1 MPSDLTVS
9 AISAPASDTTPRN
22 QSSLAPP
29 PQPAPSPAAAA
40 PDSPNPTLRLDP
52 SLGIVV
58 IEFRSNSGLVTNSI
72 PSERQLA
79 AYHQHGMPRD
89 NPDIAAAATTAAT
102 VAPIPATAG
111 NATAPPAAATSSNT
125 PTASNAS
132 SASGATPAAP
142 ASGDTASAAD
152 HSITV

>member
-9 AISAPASDTTPRN
+9 AISAPASDNTPRN
-22 QSSLAPP
+22 QSSLAPAR
-29 PQPAPSPAAAA
+29 QPAPSPAAAA

-79 AYHQHGMPRD
+79 AYHQHGMPPE
-89 NPDIAAAATTAAT
+89 NPDTAAAAT
-102 VAPIPATAG
+102 
-111 NATAPPAAATSSNT
+111 AAATPGPTLAAGNTTTPPVAASSTTN
-125 PTASNAS
+125 PTANNAAGS
-132 SASGATPAAP
+132 SGATPAAP